1 MDASEF
7 DWHNAPQLSLGRLLI
22 ATAIPSA
29 IAYGGFH
36 GALPLLVASGMPV
49 VIAWPVVAIVMLL
62 GLICVALG
70 LLRHEANALSV
81 SLWARMCLKPL
92 TCRQWCAYLC
102 VMVLGLLASLAVQPW
117 NMVFMQAFSLSV
129 PSYMPFFLNPTLNPQ
144 TVDAAVLSPGY
155 PLHGSYVFLPLMA
168 VTLVLNILA
177 EELYFRAWMLPKLSR
192 FGAWSWVVN
201 GSLFALYHSFQ
212 IWLLPVLWVASL
224 FFALVVYRSKSL
236 WPSMAAHLVGN
247 LLFTLL
253 NLASVIAG

>member
-1 MDASEF
+1 MDATEF
-7 DWHNAPQLSLGRLLI
+7 DWHKARQLSATRLLG
-22 ATAIPSA
+22 AVVIPST

-36 GALPLLVASGMPV
+36 GALPWLVGRGMPV
-49 VIAWPVVAIVMLL
+49 VIAWPFVAIVMLL
-62 GLICVALG
+62 GLVCVALC
-70 LLRHEANALSV
+70 LLRHEAKALPV
-81 SLWARMCLKPL
+81 SLRARMCLKPL
-92 TCRQWCAYLC
+92 TRKQWCVYAC

-117 NMVFMQAFSLSV
+117 NMAFMQAFSLRV

-155 PLHGSYVFLPLMA
+155 PLRGSYVVLPLMA
-168 VTLVLNILA
+168 LTLVLNILA

-224 FFALVVYRSKSL
+224 FFAFVVYRSKSL
-236 WPSMAAHLVGN
+236 WPSLAAHLIGN
-247 LLFTLL
+247 LLFTMLG
-253 NLASVIAG
+253 LASLIAG